1 MIMKKFYFILTAAAS
16 IALASCTNDEYL
28 GGSPGTGTANENGA
42 IVFGGNAGK
51 LTRATSNTGATA
63 ADMLDGQMKIFGVKK
78 KSTTYTNVFSNY
90 VVWSATDKTASNPD
104 QDWEYVG
111 ASGKAYGTT
120 TTAGTLPAAQ
130 YIKYWDYSTDEYHF
144 VAGSPVKAFTYNIAS
159 GEIASA
165 TVTDIGGHIN
175 PNDGD
180 PGTTVFEPV
189 YIADPVI
196 VPKAAYNQ
204 DVTFNFTRQQTFVRV
219 GVFETI
225 PGYSISDIKFYKYN
239 ESSDAWTTDK
249 SNNVT
254 LASKTADYF
263 SGASNATATIT
274 YTWTGAGAPN
284 YTYAYAGGL
293 TQQKNWYGG
302 KFASG
307 VPAETSTAANLYGT
321 DKDMAVTTGYFPVLP
336 MSSATAQP
344 LLVKCDYTLTA
355 LDNSETID
363 VTGATAAIPAAF
375 TLWKPNTSYTYLFK
389 ISDNTNGTTGT
400 PDTDPEGLFP
410 ITFDAVVIAE
420 TNGTELGNITTVATP
435 SITTYQDGSVT
446 AAGIKY
452 VKDKAIYFTAQN
464 NETGATYN
472 LTTGTPGVKNVEVYK
487 LGIAADA
494 NPAPTEA
501 DLILTRPAD
510 GKKIT
515 TTILATAT
523 KVGKW
528 NVPAKSGS
536 FTPDA
541 TGYYAI
547 EYQTAAGPATYA
559 YKIVKVEE

>member
-1 MIMKKFYFILTAAAS
+1 MKKFYFILTAMVS
-16 IALASCTNDEYL
+16 VALTSCMNDEFV
-28 GGSPGTGTANENGA
+28 GNSPGTGTAKEGGVIA
-42 IVFGGNAGK
+42 FGGETGN
-51 LTRATSNTGATA
+51 LTRATSNTGETA
-63 ADMLDGQMKIFGVKK
+63 ADMLDGQMKIYGVKK
-78 KSTTYTNVFSNY
+78 KSTTYTSVFSNY

-120 TTAGTLPAAQ
+120 NTAGTLPAAQ

-144 VAGSPVKAFTYNIAS
+144 VAGSPVKAFDYTITE

-165 TVTDIGGHIN
+165 TVTGIGGHIN
-175 PNDGD
+175 PNDGA
-180 PGTTVFEPV
+180 PGTTTFEPV

-196 VPKAAYNQ
+196 VAKAAYNQ

-219 GVFETI
+219 GVYETI
-225 PGYSISDIKFYKYN
+225 PGYSITDIKFYKYN

-254 LASKTADYF
+254 LASKTANYF
-263 SGASNATATIT
+263 SGQKDTDGSTATIT
-274 YTWTGAGAPN
+274 YTWTGDGAPS
-284 YTYAYAGGL
+284 YTYGYTTSTL

-321 DKDMAVTTGYFPVLP
+321 DKDMAATTGYFPVLP
-336 MSSATAQP
+336 MSAAEAQP

-375 TLWKPNTSYTYLFK
+375 TFWKPNTSYTYLFR

-400 PDTDPEGLFP
+400 VGEDPDGLFP
-410 ITFDAVVIAE
+410 ITFDAVVVAE
-420 TNGTELGNITTVATP
+420 EDGMKQGIITSVSTP
-435 SITTYQDGSVT
+435 SITTYQVGSIT
-446 AAGIKY
+446 NTGIEYKTGTP
-452 VKDKAIYFTAQN
+452 IYFTAQN
-464 NETGATYN
+464 NETGETYN
-472 LTTGTPGVKNVEVYK
+472 LKTGGTDVRNVQVYK
-487 LGIAADA
+487 LSAAA
-494 NPAPTEA
+494 TEA
-501 DLILTRPAD
+501 DLILTAP
-510 GKKIT
+510 T
-515 TTILATAT
+515 TTVETTILATAT

-536 FTPDA
+536 FTPSDA
-541 TGYYAI
+541 GYYAI
-547 EYQTAAGPATYA
+547 QYKTATSPDAYA
-559 YKIVKVEE
+559 YKVIYVAAAS